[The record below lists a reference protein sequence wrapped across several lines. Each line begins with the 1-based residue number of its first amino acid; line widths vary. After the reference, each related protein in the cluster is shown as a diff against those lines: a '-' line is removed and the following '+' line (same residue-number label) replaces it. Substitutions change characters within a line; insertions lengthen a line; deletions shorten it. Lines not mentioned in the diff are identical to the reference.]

1 MIEVTL
7 PDGRQ
12 LSFEHVVFDYNG
24 TLAEDGIMSSAVR
37 NLLQELAAKI
47 HVVVITAD
55 TYGGAREQ
63 MKGIERVELI
73 ILGSQA
79 DGTEKARYVS
89 DLGSDSTVVV
99 GNGVNDQPM
108 FFIAGLKIAV
118 LGPEGLSSGV
128 LSASSIVV
136 RSPEDAI
143 RLLLNPKRLIATL
156 RR

>member
-1 MIEVTL
+1 MIEVTM

-12 LSFEHVVFDYNG
+12 LSFKHVVFDYNG
-24 TLAEDGIMSSAVR
+24 TLAEDGVLNDSVR
-37 NLLQELAAKI
+37 DLLRELAAKV

-55 TYGGAREQ
+55 TFGAAREQ
-63 MKGIERVELI
+63 LKGIDGVELI

-89 DLGSDSTVVV
+89 DWGSDSTVVI

-128 LSASSIVV
+128 LSASNIVV